1 MFEALPPWLSTPWA
15 LTALGFVLLWLGAEA
30 LIRGSSK
37 LAESYGIS
45 PLLVGL
51 TVVAF
56 GTSLPELGVC
66 LLAAYREH
74 SDFAVGNIVGSNI
87 ANIGLI
93 IGLSALL
100 KRIKVRQLQL
110 RIDLNWALAAALIVG
125 LWSWTSGTIN
135 HIHGLIMLGLLAVYL
150 IQLVRR
156 ERAKAMGPE
165 VQRTELKGK
174 QRAVEALF
182 VLVGLVMLPL
192 GAHFLIEGATQL
204 AQRFGVSEL
213 VIGLTLLAV
222 GTSLPELATGL
233 VGVLRGQGALVLGN
247 VIGSNILNVFLVL
260 GITSTMI
267 NLPIDPAA
275 RNFSIPAMIL
285 FSLGFMFVCWRGMR
299 ISNFEGLCLLAAYG
313 IYIWMLF

>member
-1 MFEALPPWLSTPWA
+1 MFDALSPWLSNSWI
-15 LTALGFVLLWLGAEA
+15 LTAVGFVFLWLGAEA
-30 LIRGSSK
+30 LIRGSSR

-74 SDFAVGNIVGSNI
+74 TDFAVGNIVGSNI

-93 IGLSALL
+93 IGISALL
-100 KRIKVRQLQL
+100 KRIKVRELQL
-110 RIDLNWALAAALIVG
+110 KIDLNWAFGAALIVG
-125 LWSWTSGTIN
+125 LWSWTAGSIN
-135 HIHGLIMLGLLAVYL
+135 HFHGLIMLGLLVIYL
-150 IQLVRR
+150 IQLFRR
-156 ERAKAMGPE
+156 ERAKSMGPG
-165 VQRTELKGK
+165 VQRVEMTGK
-174 QRAVEALF
+174 QRTVEALF
-182 VLVGLVMLPL
+182 VLLGLVLLPL
-192 GAHFLIEGATQL
+192 GAHFLIEGATEL
-204 AQRFGVSEL
+204 AQHFGISEL

-233 VGVLRGQGALVLGN
+233 VGVMRGQGALVLGN

-260 GITSTMI
+260 GVTATMV

-275 RNFSIPAMIL
+275 RNFSIPVMVL
-285 FSLGFMFVCWRGMR
+285 FSIGFMIVCWRGMR
-299 ISNFEGLCLLAAYG
+299 ISNLEGLCLLAAYG
-313 IYIWMLF
+313 VYVWMLF

>member
-1 MFEALPPWLSTPWA
+1 MFDALSPWLSNSWI
-15 LTALGFVLLWLGAEA
+15 LTAVGFVFLWLGAEA
-30 LIRGSSK
+30 LIRGSSR

-74 SDFAVGNIVGSNI
+74 TDFAVGNIVGSNI

-93 IGLSALL
+93 IGISALL
-100 KRIKVRQLQL
+100 KRIKVRELQL
-110 RIDLNWALAAALIVG
+110 KIDLNWAFGAALIVG
-125 LWSWTSGTIN
+125 LWSWTAGSIN
-135 HIHGLIMLGLLAVYL
+135 HFHGLIMLGLLVIYL
-150 IQLVRR
+150 IQLFRR
-156 ERAKAMGPE
+156 ERAKSMGPG
-165 VQRTELKGK
+165 VQRVEMTGK
-174 QRAVEALF
+174 QRTVEALF
-182 VLVGLVMLPL
+182 VLLGLVLLPL
-192 GAHFLIEGATQL
+192 GAHFLIEGATEL
-204 AQRFGVSEL
+204 AQHFGISEL

-233 VGVLRGQGALVLGN
+233 VGVMRGQGALVLGN

-260 GITSTMI
+260 GVTATMV

-275 RNFSIPAMIL
+275 RNFSIPVMVL
-285 FSLGFMFVCWRGMR
+285 FSIGFMIVC
-299 ISNFEGLCLLAAYG
+299 
-313 IYIWMLF
+313 